1 MFYKLGFSDLYQWE
15 STPMFF
21 SLLSEGCLITE
32 TDECQAVVLLE
43 GQGTEAT
50 TLCVLM
56 VFFKFFYQELN
67 K

>member
-21 SLLSEGCLITE
+21 SLISEGCLITE

-43 GQGTEAT
+43 G
-50 TLCVLM
+50 
-56 VFFKFFYQELN
+56 
-67 K
+67 